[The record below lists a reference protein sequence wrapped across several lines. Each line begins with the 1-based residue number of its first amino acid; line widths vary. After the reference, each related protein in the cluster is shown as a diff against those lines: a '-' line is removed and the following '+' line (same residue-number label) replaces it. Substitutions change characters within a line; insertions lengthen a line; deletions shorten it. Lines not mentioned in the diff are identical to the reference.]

1 MKQTLK
7 TLIRSVKSIKGNSLA
22 EFATTTALMATLAA
36 TAAPKLSEMSEGAKA
51 EKSRNELDKII
62 KQGGQFYQD
71 TADIEG
77 RGRFPGQ
84 NKYDDAVGGGSEQ
97 AILNDLIGTV
107 TAGEQAGEW
116 VHDGVSTNVGSYN
129 AYTGDDGVDW
139 VSVFGLTNPD
149 VPVPTAGDQGTVT
162 LHADDQ
168 AATSACPS
176 CPGITANG
184 RANPS
189 IHGDGVTK
197 TGHQEWLGLFG
208 DVPLASQYQDGH
220 FVYQVVP
227 GYGTGKSTYPPVLY
241 VADIENA
248 THFNNVLEP

>member
-1 MKQTLK
+1 M
-7 TLIRSVKSIKGNSLA
+7 
-22 EFATTTALMATLAA
+22 
-36 TAAPKLSEMSEGAKA
+36 
-51 EKSRNELDKII
+51 
-62 KQGGQFYQD
+62 
-71 TADIEG
+71 
-77 RGRFPGQ
+77 
-84 NKYDDAVGGGSEQ
+84 
-97 AILNDLIGTV
+97 
-107 TAGEQAGEW
+107 
-116 VHDGVSTNVGSYN
+116 
-129 AYTGDDGVDW
+129 
-139 VSVFGLTNPD
+139 
-149 VPVPTAGDQGTVT
+149 PTAGDQGTVT

-220 FVYQVVP
+220 FVYQVVA
-227 GYGTGKSTYPPVLY
+227 GDDTGDDSYPPVLY

-248 THFNNVLEP
+248 SHFNNVLEP